1 MAYKFNLGTFNLAGT
16 LDVAAASGDIELP
29 NSSVDNADL
38 AGSITD
44 AKLSQ
49 ITSTDKVA
57 GSAVQLNAS
66 SGITNDSGLKLNLSG
81 AASGLVVDPGGVK
94 IGLSG
99 SGGLGSDAGGL
110 FVSLPSNSGLD
121 LEAGGLKIEAGG
133 VTNAMLEGSIAN
145 GKLANSSMTI
155 NGTERSLG
163 DTFTTPN
170 DDVSEANLL
179 TRLAALDS
187 TDTINI
193 GDTGNDTTVN
203 IRGNL
208 TVQGTTTTVNSTDL
222 AIADKIIQV
231 AAGATNQATS
241 KDSGLLFGQGN
252 ANGARFLYEVD
263 GSDQQLVAK
272 QGTGSGLIDIKADA
286 FIGSGA
292 QLTGV
297 VANGVQHSLTNIT
310 ASNTVSDPGM
320 IIGNIASSATVTISG
335 SFNQGDQIL
344 VKGNGN
350 LSTTVVLTITGAAG
364 SGFNFDGQESIE
376 LKSPRAGL
384 TLIYDGDA
392 PNSLWHI
399 M

>member
-145 GKLANSSMTI
+145 NKLANSSMTI

-272 QGTGSGLIDIKADA
+272 QGTGSTLIDIKADA